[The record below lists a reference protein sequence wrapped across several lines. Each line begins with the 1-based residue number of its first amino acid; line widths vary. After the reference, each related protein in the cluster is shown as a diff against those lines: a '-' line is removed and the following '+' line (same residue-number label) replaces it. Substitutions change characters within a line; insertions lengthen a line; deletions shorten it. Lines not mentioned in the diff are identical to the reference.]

1 MAARGGMTDRQI
13 IVRVDA
19 TGHLMVQEGD
29 RVRQR
34 QELAKDKAG
43 ATAPASGI
51 IQSIRFDASS
61 HEFVIIIEPD

>member
-1 MAARGGMTDRQI
+1 MTDRQI
-13 IVRVDA
+13 IVTVDA

-29 RVRQR
+29 RVRRGQR
-34 QELAKDKAG
+34 LAKNETG

>member
-1 MAARGGMTDRQI
+1 MTAKQV

-19 TGHLMVQEGD
+19 TNQLVVQEGD
-29 RVRQR
+29 SVRREQSLR
-34 QELAKDKAG
+34 KDEAG

-61 HEFVIIIEPD
+61 HEFVIVIEPD